1 MKLYT
6 YSHSSATHRVRIALN
21 YKNIQYEAICLKMDD
36 DALHAPE
43 YLKKN
48 PQGMVPAL
56 LDDKADVM
64 LTQSLAIIEYLEEK
78 YPERPLLPS
87 REDIAGRARVR
98 KLCQIIASD
107 VHPLNCYRVFHY
119 MRDHLDASMDQRTE
133 WFHHWATEGYIAFE
147 RALTETDGTGNYC
160 HGDHPTIADIV
171 LVASVHRALAA
182 GTNMTNFP
190 NIRRIYRTCMTLA
203 AFQAAAPETQPDAA

>member
-21 YKNIQYEAICLKMDD
+21 YKSIQYESICLKMDG
-36 DALHAPE
+36 AQHAPE
-43 YLKKN
+43 YLKTN

-56 LDDKADVM
+56 HDTQADVM

-78 YPERPLLPS
+78 YTDRPLLPP

-119 MRDHLDASMDQRTE
+119 LRDNMDATVEKRTE

-147 RALTETDGTGNYC
+147 RALTETPGTGNYC

-182 GTNMTNFP
+182 GTNMTDFP
-190 NIRRIYRTCMTLA
+190 NIRRIYRTCLTLG
-203 AFQAAAPETQPDAA
+203 AFQAAAPETQPDAGK

>member
-1 MKLYT
+1 MKLFT

-21 YKNIQYEAICLKMDD
+21 YKGIQYESVCLKMEDD
-36 DALHAPE
+36 YLHTPD
-43 YLKKN
+43 YLKMN

-64 LTQSLAIIEYLEEK
+64 LTQSMAIMEYLDEK
-78 YPERPLLPS
+78 YPERPLLPPIG
-87 REDIAGRARVR
+87 DIAGRARVR
-98 KLCQIIASD
+98 KLAQIIASD

-119 MRDHLDASMDQRTE
+119 LRDHLDVGFEKRTE
-133 WFHHWATEGYIAFE
+133 WFHHWAVEGYEALE
-147 RALTETDGTGNYC
+147 RALTETDGTGTYC
-160 HGDHPTIADIV
+160 HGNNPTIADIV
-171 LVASVHRALAA
+171 LVASVHRALGA
-182 GTNMTNFP
+182 GTDMTPFP